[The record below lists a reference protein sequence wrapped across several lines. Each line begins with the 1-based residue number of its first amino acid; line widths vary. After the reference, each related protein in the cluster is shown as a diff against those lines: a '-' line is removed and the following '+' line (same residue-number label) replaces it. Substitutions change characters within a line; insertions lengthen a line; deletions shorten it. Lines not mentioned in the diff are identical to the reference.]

1 VARRKAAGT
10 AASIKGP
17 ASVTELRPRPGPALA
32 DVRTERFEFADG
44 YRGVMARLTWGR
56 AEVLCTE
63 WPGTLLAMLRAG
75 VLGPEAREE
84 AEILNAE
91 EVGG

>member
-1 VARRKAAGT
+1 MGPRHRKRPR
-10 AASIKGP
+10 GP
-17 ASVTELRPRPGPALA
+17 AEVVDLRPRPGPAPA
-32 DVRTERFEFADG
+32 DVRAERFEFADG

-84 AEILNAE
+84 AEILNAVE
-91 EVGG
+91 IEA